1 MATSSRQ
8 SAIFGVNDWKTIY
21 KTFSQANFQSY
32 DYESL
37 RKSFVDYL
45 RAYYPETFN
54 DYVESSEYVAL
65 LDVIAFM
72 GQALAFRDDLNTREN
87 FIDTA
92 ERRDSVIK
100 LANLIGY
107 NPKRNLA
114 AQGYLKVVSVQTT
127 EQIRDINGLNLS
139 NLSILWNDP
148 ANPNWQEQFNAV
160 INAALIDTQRVGR
173 PGNSKTILNVKTD
186 EYSVRIPANAT
197 PTILFSTVV
206 DGTSMNFECV
216 SVSSVDSEGLYELPP
231 APNGKFNILYRN
243 DRLGFGSPNTG
254 FFMYFK
260 QGNLQTYPFSIVQ
273 QISNQVVDI
282 NVSGIND
289 TDTWLYGVSPTT
301 GELIQ
306 WSQVESI
313 YATKANATDRKLFS
327 VTSRF
332 NDQVSYV
339 FGDGVFSDIPGG
351 SFTAFFRT
359 SNGLNYTIDPS
370 EMQGTTV
377 TLNYV
382 SRVGRVET
390 LVITLELPLPVSNG
404 QGRETLRNIKERA
417 PQRYYSQNRMVNGED
432 YNTFPYTLYSSIIKS
447 RALNRSSVGVS
458 RNFDLLDP
466 SGKYSSTNDF
476 GDDGGMYIDESDG
489 FVTFTPTNT
498 SEIVTFLT
506 ETLGS
511 VLSGH
516 RAMQY
521 YVQHYDRIALDL
533 GNPSTILTWHHS
545 TTTSVESTGYFYF
558 KNAITGIE
566 YPMPTGVYSS
576 IISKYITEGSLLQF
590 IAPSGYYFNG
600 ETNRLVEGLPTPSD
614 SVYIWTACTSVI
626 GDGYN
631 AGLGDLANGYG
642 PVTLTGNIPQGCRLL
657 AIIPSFTNLL
667 SGTLV
672 QDCIAE
678 IALGKNFTLKYDPT
692 LLANQERWSIGDY
705 TDSSYF
711 VKFQNLGGSRYLVT
725 YKSTSYFF
733 ASSADVRFS
742 FDRNKVVY
750 DPSSGKLMQ
759 DQITILRTNKQAGT
773 FWPLFKDIKLSVVG
787 QPVQSDGYVDDYVVE
802 ISSTDAGNSGNI
814 KDPDFFELV
823 TGYRTGAPNYSKF
836 AFFEKIVDV
845 NLLTRYRL
853 MESSEVQ
860 YAYPTKT
867 DINLVKYE
875 YPVYTVYYAGSEDVF
890 YKTVPDTTS
899 ANLYNIV
906 QVDNYV
912 AKAGRQGLYFQYK
925 HISGE
930 TTRINP
936 ATTNIIDLYLVTQSY
951 YTQYQNWIK
960 DTTGSVSEPTPPTI
974 NELSQSFDKLNEYKM
989 LSDSVILNSVKFK
1002 PLFGNKANAGL
1013 QATIKVIKSSTT
1025 TASDSEIRTAV
1036 LGEINNYFS
1045 IDNWDFGDTFYFSE
1059 LSAYLHSKIGD
1070 LVNSV
1075 VLVPNDPTLSFGDLY
1090 EIHCAPYEI
1099 FVNAAQAT
1107 DISVIAALTP
1117 SELQTG

>member
-37 RKSFVDYL
+37 RKSFIDYL

-107 NPKRNLA
+107 NPKRNIA

-127 EQIRDINGLNLS
+127 EQVRDINGLNLS

-160 INAALIDTQRVGR
+160 INASLVDSQRVGR

-186 EYSVRIPANAT
+186 EYSIRIPNGAT
-197 PTILFSTVV
+197 PTISFSSVV
-206 DGTSMNFECV
+206 DGTSMNFECI

-231 APNGKFNILYRN
+231 IPSGKFNVLYRN
-243 DRLGFGSPNTG
+243 DRLGFGSPSTG

-260 QGNLQTYPFSIVQ
+260 QGSLQNFNFSIIQ
-273 QISNQVVDI
+273 QITNQVVDI
-282 NVSGIND
+282 NIQGIND
-289 TDTWLYGVSPTT
+289 TDTWLYGISPTT
-301 GELIQ
+301 NEFIK
-306 WSQVESI
+306 WEQVDSI
-313 YATKANATDRKLFS
+313 YATRANATNRKLFN
-327 VTSRF
+327 VVSRF

-339 FGDGVFSDIPGG
+339 FGDGVFSEIPSGA
-351 SFTAFFRT
+351 FTALFRT

-390 LVITLELPLPVSNG
+390 LTITLELPLPISNG

-476 GDDGGMYIDESDG
+476 GDDGGIYLDESDG
-489 FVTFTPTNT
+489 YVTFSPTSS

-506 ETLGS
+506 ETLGN

-516 RAMQY
+516 RALQY
-521 YVQHYDRIALDL
+521 YVQHYNRTVLEL
-533 GNPSTILTWHHS
+533 GNPSTVLNWHHS
-545 TTTSVESTGYFYF
+545 TTTSVETTGYFYF
-558 KNAITGIE
+558 QNAITGVQ

-576 IISKYITEGSLLQF
+576 IVTKYITQGALLQF
-590 IAPSGYYFNG
+590 IAPSGYYFDG
-600 ETNRLVEGLPTPSD
+600 QTNRLVEGLPSPSD
-614 SVYIWTACTSVI
+614 SVYIWTSVSSVV

-631 AGLGDLANGYG
+631 TGLGNLASGLG
-642 PVTLTGNIPQGCRLL
+642 PVTLMENIPQGCRLI
-657 AIIPSFTNLL
+657 AIVPSFTNLL
-667 SGTLV
+667 SGALI
-672 QDCIAE
+672 QDCITE
-678 IALGKNFTLKYDPT
+678 ISLGKNFTLIYDNS
-692 LLANQERWSIGDY
+692 LLANQERWSIGSE
-705 TDSSYF
+705 TASNYF
-711 VKFQNLGGSRYLVT
+711 VKFQSQSGGRYLVT
-725 YKSTSYFF
+725 YKSTSYYF
-733 ASSADVRFS
+733 ASSSNIRFM

-750 DPSSGKLMQ
+750 DPMTGKLMQ
-759 DQITILRTNKQAGT
+759 DQVTVLRTNKQAGS
-773 FWPLFKDIKLSVVG
+773 FWPLFKDLKMSVVG
-787 QPVQSDGYVDDYVVE
+787 QPVQADGYVDDYVVE
-802 ISSTDAGNSGNI
+802 VSGLNASGNLT
-814 KDPDFFELV
+814 DPDLFELI
-823 TGYRTGAPNYSKF
+823 TGYRTGYPNYSHF

-845 NLLTRYRL
+845 NLLVRYRL
-853 MESSEVQ
+853 MQSIEVQ
-860 YAYPTKT
+860 SAYPSKT

-875 YPVYTVYYAGSEDVF
+875 YPVYTVYYASSEDTF
-890 YKTVPDTTS
+890 YKTVPDNTS
-899 ANLYNIV
+899 ANIYNVV

-936 ATTNIIDLYLVTQSY
+936 ATTNIIDLYLVTQGY

-960 DTTGSVSEPTPPTI
+960 DTTNTVTEPTPPTI
-974 NELSQSFDKLNEYKM
+974 NELSQSFTKINEYKM
-989 LSDSVILNSVKFK
+989 LSDSVILNSVRFK
-1002 PLFGNKANAGL
+1002 PLFGDKAAANL
-1013 QATIKVIKSSTT
+1013 RATIKVIKASTT

-1036 LGEINNYFS
+1036 LSEINNYFN

-1070 LVNSV
+1070 IVNSV
-1075 VLVPNDPTLSFGDLY
+1075 VLVPNDPTLTFGDLY
-1090 EIHCAPYEI
+1090 EIHSAPYEI

-1107 DISVIAALTP
+1107 DIAVISALTAT
-1117 SELQTG
+1117 ELQTG